1 MPRIKI
7 SKKISNK
14 NQSTGFIL
22 TPVLILML
30 VSLMIIITG
39 SKELHQTVLMHKLQL
54 YKSCISLTEEFEP
67 ALDKGHCPA
76 CPLPLACN

>member
-1 MPRIKI
+1 
-7 SKKISNK
+7 
-14 NQSTGFIL
+14 
-22 TPVLILML
+22 
-30 VSLMIIITG
+30 MIIITG